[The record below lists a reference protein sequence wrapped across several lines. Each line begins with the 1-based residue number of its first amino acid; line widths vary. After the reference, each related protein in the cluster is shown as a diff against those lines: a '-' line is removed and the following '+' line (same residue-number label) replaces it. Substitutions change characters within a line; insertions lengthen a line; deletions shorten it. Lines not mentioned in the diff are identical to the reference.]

1 MVRVSKLLVLKF
13 KQPCGFYGTR
23 AAHSSGH
30 ATEQGRYEKFRW
42 VDLNGNTLH
51 RVIHSSPTLNILQKT
66 EGCLQ
71 DDCLTSPPHTPM
83 IRLC

>member
-1 MVRVSKLLVLKF
+1 MALELHTALVTLLSTAD
-13 KQPCGFYGTR
+13 TR
-23 AAHSSGH
+23 NSDGLISM
-30 ATEQGRYEKFRW
+30 E
-42 VDLNGNTLH
+42 TLH